1 VEAANKGGVRG
12 EGVVG
17 RLLTMARET
26 GGGLVRHGGARRTAT
41 LGRLDQG
48 REAWAGPTHQRG
60 RRGDGCVGRLAG
72 GLVLGSG
79 EVGHDCTQS
88 WRWAKVQKEIIFEF
102 QLIFLEFGRT
112 LENCTRKFRWNFDMG
127 ILPKIFWAS
136 QGFLEN

>member
-17 RLLTMARET
+17 QLLTMARET
-26 GGGLVRHGGARRTAT
+26 GGGLVRRGGARRTAA

-48 REAWAGPTHQRG
+48 RETWAGPTHQRG

-102 QLIFLEFGRT
+102 QLIFLEFG
-112 LENCTRKFRWNFDMG
+112 
-127 ILPKIFWAS
+127 
-136 QGFLEN
+136 